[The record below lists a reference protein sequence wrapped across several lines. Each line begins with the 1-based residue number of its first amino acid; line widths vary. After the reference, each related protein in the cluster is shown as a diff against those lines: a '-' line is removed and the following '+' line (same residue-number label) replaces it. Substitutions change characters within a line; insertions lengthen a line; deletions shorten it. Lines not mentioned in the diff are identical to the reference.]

1 MELAKAY
8 VQIIPSSEGIKGSIS
23 DVLNDESTS
32 AGQKSGISI
41 ASKIKGAIAA
51 AGIGQALSSAISQG
65 AKLEQS
71 LGGIETLFKGD
82 ADKVKNYARE
92 AFKTAG
98 VDANSYMEQVTSFSA
113 SLLQSLKGDTRKA
126 ADSANQA
133 IIDMADNSNKMGTS
147 LDLIQNAYQG
157 FAKQNYTMLDN
168 LKLGYG
174 GTKEE
179 MQRLLKDAQKI
190 SGVKY
195 NINNLNDVYSAIH
208 VIQKDLDITGTTSK
222 EAASTLS
229 GSLASMKA
237 SFTDLLGNMT
247 LGENIVPSLKNLVT
261 TTGTFLFG
269 NLLPMVSNIVTQIPT
284 IITTLGPQL
293 LTKGISLI
301 SSLSSG
307 FISGFPNLLSSF
319 LTFTQE
325 FGNYLT
331 EQAPT
336 FISKGFEILSNIVQ
350 GIINALP
357 VLITQLPQVITT
369 FANIINDNAPVIL
382 TKGVELIKKLISG
395 IISAIPLLISNIPQI
410 ITAIVSAIQAFN
422 WLNLGKSI
430 IDFFGKG
437 IASMVGFIKNNSG
450 NILKAIINTLK
461 SLPSKLL
468 SLASNAFASFSNG
481 IKKSGGIINLA
492 INKIKDLIVLG
503 FKTLP
508 KSLLNIGKNLVEGLW
523 NGISDM
529 TGWILDK
536 IKGFGNSVLDGI
548 KSFFGIHS
556 PSKVFE
562 NEVGKMLT
570 LGMAKGIENNLNPVK
585 NAMDELNN
593 STFGMIDADFTVSTK
608 GMQSDSSQ
616 LISVINGLR
625 KDILARPTTTNIID
639 GITYDDG
646 SNVSNAMKEIV
657 RAVKVERRV

>member
-1 MELAKAY
+1 M
-8 VQIIPSSEGIKGSIS
+8 
-23 DVLNDESTS
+23 
-32 AGQKSGISI
+32 
-41 ASKIKGAIAA
+41 
-51 AGIGQALSSAISQG
+51 
-65 AKLEQS
+65 
-71 LGGIETLFKGD
+71 
-82 ADKVKNYARE
+82 R
-92 AFKTAG
+92 
-98 VDANSYMEQVTSFSA
+98 
-113 SLLQSLKGDTRKA
+113 
-126 ADSANQA
+126 
-133 IIDMADNSNKMGTS
+133 
-147 LDLIQNAYQG
+147 
-157 FAKQNYTMLDN
+157 
-168 LKLGYG
+168 
-174 GTKEE
+174 
-179 MQRLLKDAQKI
+179 
-190 SGVKY
+190 
-195 NINNLNDVYSAIH
+195 
-208 VIQKDLDITGTTSK
+208 
-222 EAASTLS
+222 
-229 GSLASMKA
+229 
-237 SFTDLLGNMT
+237 
-247 LGENIVPSLKNLVT
+247 
-261 TTGTFLFG
+261 
-269 NLLPMVSNIVTQIPT
+269 
-284 IITTLGPQL
+284 
-293 LTKGISLI
+293 
-301 SSLSSG
+301 
-307 FISGFPNLLSSF
+307 
-319 LTFTQE
+319 
-325 FGNYLT
+325 
-331 EQAPT
+331 
-336 FISKGFEILSNIVQ
+336 
-350 GIINALP
+350 
-357 VLITQLPQVITT
+357 
-369 FANIINDNAPVIL
+369 
-382 TKGVELIKKLISG
+382 
-395 IISAIPLLISNIPQI
+395 IPLLISNIPQI